1 VIIRSLR
8 LENYRKHKNTYVEFP
23 DGLFGIVGNNGAG
36 KTTLIEAIAYA
47 IYGQHASK
55 TGQNLIKREQ
65 ASGDSD
71 CKVELEFHLGS
82 DSYRII
88 RELRGSRQSPFA
100 SLYVNNRCEVE
111 GVNPVTRYLSKKIGM
126 DYKSFFTSIFAK
138 QKELD
143 ALSNLGPQ
151 ERSKRILRL
160 LGVDRI
166 DVAIGN
172 LRQNK
177 REKESTIRGI
187 KNTLADIGE
196 LNSALEELQKQKGSY
211 EHKVESE
218 KIELEKAKTILDNT
232 TKSKEN
238 LEIKYT
244 EYQRLDKLASNC
256 ITQKDSY
263 ELNLESRN
271 KELENLE
278 KAKQELQ
285 IIKPKLKL
293 FKSIKTKK
301 ENLDKIREVYLK
313 KNNYDSQMRDIDV
326 NIKEMRAN
334 RNEIITTLKQTS
346 NLETKLQTVKK
357 TISNYTKSYTEIGK
371 KIASKKAII
380 SQFKQERRDSMKD
393 FDSIKKLGPKSKC
406 PVCKKTIGKEFS
418 DIVKHF
424 TNEASKTNKK
434 IQTAEAVIDKL
445 SKESQKIQRL
455 MTSTQKDEE
464 SISKLIRQRIKDN
477 QSKNGIDEQIRSELQ
492 KKKRLLQNIKALG
505 KINYKET
512 IHGKIKKQFE
522 ELSSLDKTR
531 ISLETRSTQIPDIK
545 NIIASLQNK
554 KTSVV
559 GEIEKISKS
568 IKDLNFNLL
577 EYEKTKSVH
586 STAIQNHH
594 EVEMNMVNTKNT
606 LSNIERD
613 ITTTTNQ
620 ISQENER
627 LKQIE
632 DEEKNVQLLQALDK
646 IFGDFRIDLV
656 SRIRPMLSL
665 RASDLFRK
673 LTDGKYAN
681 IIIDENY
688 DILIE
693 DDGKQ
698 FPLERFS
705 GGEEDLASLCLRIA
719 ISQVIEER
727 AGASSINFIAL
738 DEVFGSQDESRRNNI
753 LKALNDLSS
762 QFRQVMVITHTD
774 DVKDL
779 LPYVFNVLGT
789 EDKSCRVVSEGSPSL
804 SLVGIG

>member
-8 LENYRKHKNTYVEFP
+8 LENYRKHKNTFVEFP

-65 ASGDSD
+65 ASSDSD

-88 RELRGSRQSPFA
+88 RELRGNRQSPFA
-100 SLYVNNRCEVE
+100 SLYVNDRCEVE
-111 GVNPVTRYLSKKIGM
+111 GVNPVTHYLSKKIGM

-177 REKESTIRGI
+177 KEKELTIQGI
-187 KNTLADIGE
+187 KNTLADIDE
-196 LNSALEELQKQKGSY
+196 LNSTLEELQKQKESC

-218 KIELEKAKTILDNT
+218 KIELDETESSLHNITQL
-232 TKSKEN
+232 KEN
-238 LEIKYT
+238 LEKKYT
-244 EYQRLDKLASNC
+244 EYQKLDKLVSNC
-256 ITQKDSY
+256 ITQKDSH
-263 ELNLESRN
+263 EHNLESRN
-271 KELENLE
+271 KELANLE
-278 KAKQELQ
+278 KAKNELQ
-285 IIKPKLKL
+285 IIQPKLKL
-293 FKSIKTKK
+293 FKSIQTKK
-301 ENLDKIREVYLK
+301 ENLDKMREAYLK
-313 KNNYDSQMRDIDV
+313 KNNYDSQARSIDADIKKMRVD
-326 NIKEMRAN
+326 
-334 RNEIITTLKQTS
+334 RNKILATLKQTS
-346 NLETKLQTVKK
+346 NLETKLQTIKK
-357 TISNYTKSYTEIGK
+357 ITSGYTKSHTEIGK
-371 KIASKKAII
+371 KLASKKALI
-380 SQFKQERRDSMKD
+380 SQFKQERKDSMKD
-393 FDSIKKLGPKSKC
+393 FDAIKKLGPKSKC
-406 PVCKKTIGKEFS
+406 PVCKKIIGKELS

-434 IQTAEAVIDKL
+434 IQAAEILVDNL

-455 MTSTQKDEE
+455 MTSTQKEGE
-464 SISKLIRQRIKDN
+464 TINKSIKQRIKDS
-477 QSKNGIDEQIRSELQ
+477 QSKKSMNEQIRSELQ
-492 KKKRLLQNIKALG
+492 KKKRILQNIQALG
-505 KINYKET
+505 KINYNETTHDKVKE
-512 IHGKIKKQFE
+512 QFE

-531 ISLETRSTQIPDIK
+531 ISLETRSSQIPEIK
-545 NIIASLQNK
+545 NIITSLQSK
-554 KTSVV
+554 KISVFN
-559 GEIEKISKS
+559 EIEKISKS
-568 IKDLNFNLL
+568 IKDLNFNLQ
-577 EYEKTKSVH
+577 EYEQVKSAH
-586 STAIQNHH
+586 SDAIQNHH
-594 EVEMNMVNTKNT
+594 EVEMNIVNTKNA
-606 LSNIERD
+606 LNNIERD
-613 ITTTTNQ
+613 ITTTINQ

-627 LKQIE
+627 RKQIE
-632 DEEKNVQLLQALDK
+632 DEEKNVRLLQALDK
-646 IFGDFRIDLV
+646 IFGDFRVDLV

-681 IIIDENY
+681 ITIDENY
-688 DILIE
+688 NILIE

-727 AGASSINFIAL
+727 SGASSINFIAL

-774 DVKDL
+774 DIKDL
-779 LPYVFNVLGT
+779 LPYVFNVMET
-789 EDKSCRVVSEGSPSL
+789 EDKSCKVISEGSPSL
-804 SLVGIG
+804 SLVG